1 MRFSLMIL
9 SVTAVLA
16 TDFAVKNINIGAD
29 GTLWYQTIDNP
40 APARETRLPDPIPD
54 AIPVAP
60 SAGPVIPAIG
70 NLPQGPDLWDMSEVV

>member
-16 TDFAVKNINIGAD
+16 TDFAVKNINIAD

-40 APARETRLPDPIPD
+40 APARQTRLPDPAPA
-54 AIPVAP
+54 AIPVQP
-60 SAGPVIPAIG
+60 SAVPAIPTG
-70 NLPQGPDLWDMSEVV
+70 GSLPQGPDLWDMSEFV